1 MIKSN
6 KKRRKLMK
14 TEEKLQ
20 KLKEKM
26 SAAEY
31 RLHLITLKKEA
42 ELTENIEDLNIIK
55 KEIATIDNEAKKET
69 EKIVD
74 DFIGFIKGFT
84 EFITEEVS
92 GERKPETKV
101 VKNDEKKPVPNEE
114 KDLNTPLSNGET
126 LILSKEFIAN
136 GEIKKYKIEVISSP
150 QGTITFYQLK
160 VKVEAGRDKVF
171 DTLARFKKNNG
182 ENFSEFFASELI
194 KNCDFYLEN
203 RMKEEEILTEERF
216 LNFLKEFGYK
226 FII

>member
-1 MIKSN
+1 
-6 KKRRKLMK
+6 MK

-136 GEIKKYKIEVISSP
+136 GEIKKYKIEVVSSP
-150 QGTITFYQLK
+150 QETITFYQLK
-160 VKVEAGRDKVF
+160 VKVEAGKGKYF
-171 DTLARFKKNNG
+171 NTLARFKRNNG

-226 FII
+226 FTI

>member
-1 MIKSN
+1 
-6 KKRRKLMK
+6 MK

-226 FII
+226 FTI

>member
-1 MIKSN
+1 
-6 KKRRKLMK
+6 MK

-101 VKNDEKKPVPNEE
+101 VKNDEKKPVPNDE

-136 GEIKKYKIEVISSP
+136 GEIKKYKIEVVSSP
-150 QGTITFYQLK
+150 QETITFYQLK
-160 VKVEAGRDKVF
+160 VKVEAGKGKYF
-171 DTLARFKKNNG
+171 NTLARFKRNNG

-226 FII
+226 FTI

>member
-1 MIKSN
+1 
-6 KKRRKLMK
+6 MK

-150 QGTITFYQLK
+150 QETITFYQLK
-160 VKVEAGRDKVF
+160 VKVEAGKGKYF
-171 DTLARFKKNNG
+171 NTLARFKRNNG

-226 FII
+226 FTI

>member
-1 MIKSN
+1 
-6 KKRRKLMK
+6 MK

-150 QGTITFYQLK
+150 QETITFYQLK
-160 VKVEAGRDKVF
+160 VKVEARRNKVF
-171 DTLARFKKNNG
+171 DTLVRFKKNNA

-203 RMKEEEILTEERF
+203 RMKEEEVLTEERF
-216 LNFLKEFGYK
+216 LKFLKEFGYK
-226 FII
+226 FAI

>member
-1 MIKSN
+1 
-6 KKRRKLMK
+6 MK

-26 SAAEY
+26 STAEY
-31 RLHLITLKKEA
+31 RLHLMTLKKEA
-42 ELTENIEDLNIIK
+42 ELTENVEDLNIIK
-55 KEIATIDNEAKKET
+55 KEIETIDNEAKKET

-74 DFIGFIKGFT
+74 DLIGFIKGLT

-92 GERKPETKV
+92 GEKKSETEV
-101 VKNDEKKPVPNEE
+101 VKNEEKKTAPNEKTE
-114 KDLNTPLSNGET
+114 KDLVTPLSNGET

-136 GEIKKYKIEVISSP
+136 GEIKKYKIEVVSSP

-160 VKVEAGRDKVF
+160 VKVEAGRNKVF
-171 DTLARFKKNNG
+171 DTLARFKKNNS

-226 FII
+226 FTI

>member
-1 MIKSN
+1 
-6 KKRRKLMK
+6 MK

-150 QGTITFYQLK
+150 QETITFYQLK
-160 VKVEAGRDKVF
+160 VKVEAGRNKVF
-171 DTLARFKKNNG
+171 DTLVRFKKNNA

-203 RMKEEEILTEERF
+203 RMKEEEVLTEERF
-216 LNFLKEFGYK
+216 LKFLKEFEYK
-226 FII
+226 FAI

>member
-1 MIKSN
+1 
-6 KKRRKLMK
+6 MK

-74 DFIGFIKGFT
+74 DFIGFIKGFK
-84 EFITEEVS
+84 EVS

-150 QGTITFYQLK
+150 QETITFYQLK
-160 VKVEAGRDKVF
+160 VKVEAGRNKVF
-171 DTLARFKKNNG
+171 DTLVRFKKNNA

-203 RMKEEEILTEERF
+203 RMKEEEVLTEERF
-216 LNFLKEFGYK
+216 LKFLKEFGYK
-226 FII
+226 FAI

>member
-1 MIKSN
+1 
-6 KKRRKLMK
+6 MK

-92 GERKPETKV
+92 GERKPETEV

-136 GEIKKYKIEVISSP
+136 GEIKKYKIEVVSSP

-203 RMKEEEILTEERF
+203 RMKEEEVLTEERF
-216 LNFLKEFGYK
+216 LKFLKEFGYK
-226 FII
+226 FTI

>member
-1 MIKSN
+1 
-6 KKRRKLMK
+6 MK

-74 DFIGFIKGFT
+74 DLIGFIKGLT

-92 GERKPETKV
+92 GEKKTETEV
-101 VKNDEKKPVPNEE
+101 VKNVEKKPVPNEE

-136 GEIKKYKIEVISSP
+136 GEIKKYKIEVVSSP
-150 QGTITFYQLK
+150 QETITFYQLK

-171 DTLARFKKNNG
+171 DTLARFKKNNC

-226 FII
+226 FTI

>member
-1 MIKSN
+1 
-6 KKRRKLMK
+6 MK

-150 QGTITFYQLK
+150 QETITFYQLK
-160 VKVEAGRDKVF
+160 VKVEAGRNKVF
-171 DTLARFKKNNG
+171 DTLVRFKKNNA
-182 ENFSEFFASELI
+182 ENFLEFFASELI

-203 RMKEEEILTEERF
+203 RMKEEEVLTEERF
-216 LNFLKEFGYK
+216 LKFLKEFGYK
-226 FII
+226 FAI

>member
-1 MIKSN
+1 
-6 KKRRKLMK
+6 MK

>member
-1 MIKSN
+1 
-6 KKRRKLMK
+6 MK

-26 SAAEY
+26 LAAEY

-42 ELTENIEDLNIIK
+42 ELTENIGDLNIIK

-74 DFIGFIKGFT
+74 DFIGCIKGFT

-92 GERKPETKV
+92 GEKKPETETA
-101 VKNDEKKPVPNEE
+101 KNEEKKPV
-114 KDLNTPLSNGET
+114 SNGET

-136 GEIKKYKIEVISSP
+136 GEIKKYKIEVVSSP
-150 QGTITFYQLK
+150 QETITFYQLK
-160 VKVEAGRDKVF
+160 VKVEAGKGKYF
-171 DTLARFKKNNG
+171 NTLARFKRNNG

-226 FII
+226 FTI

>member
-1 MIKSN
+1 
-6 KKRRKLMK
+6 MK
-14 TEEKLQ
+14 TEEKIQ

-114 KDLNTPLSNGET
+114 KDLNTP
-126 LILSKEFIAN
+126 
-136 GEIKKYKIEVISSP
+136 
-150 QGTITFYQLK
+150 
-160 VKVEAGRDKVF
+160 
-171 DTLARFKKNNG
+171 
-182 ENFSEFFASELI
+182 
-194 KNCDFYLEN
+194 
-203 RMKEEEILTEERF
+203 
-216 LNFLKEFGYK
+216 
-226 FII
+226 